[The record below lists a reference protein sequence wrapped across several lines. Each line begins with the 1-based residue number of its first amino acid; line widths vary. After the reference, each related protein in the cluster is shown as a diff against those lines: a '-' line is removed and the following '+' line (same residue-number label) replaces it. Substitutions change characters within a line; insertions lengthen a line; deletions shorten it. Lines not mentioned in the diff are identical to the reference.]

1 MTYTLDFIG
10 FARPKCCFLVVMCF
24 LLVKTDLGLA
34 AQVRFYSVTPTA
46 SLLHEE
52 QLAAVLAGLRALCL

>member
-1 MTYTLDFIG
+1 MLQI
-10 FARPKCCFLVVMCF
+10 VVMGF

-52 QLAAVLAGLRALCL
+52 QLAAVLAGLRALCCEKDR

>member
-1 MTYTLDFIG
+1 MFQLKLKFSI
-10 FARPKCCFLVVMCF
+10 FFSH
-24 LLVKTDLGLA
+24 
-34 AQVRFYSVTPTA
+34 RFYSVTPTA

>member
-1 MTYTLDFIG
+1 
-10 FARPKCCFLVVMCF
+10 MCF

-34 AQVRFYSVTPTA
+34 AQVRFYSVTSTA

-52 QLAAVLAGLRALCL
+52 QLAAVLADLRALVL